1 MSYTWQVVA
10 PDWNSLTDYEKI
22 QLFDDTNHQRPDA
35 TALQETYNSG
45 GAFKIAIYDILSSG
59 VHLFLKGRPI
69 TQLVKPTVLVP
80 LKVFDQVLSI
90 SIKEPVITGATVKVA
105 ITLNM
110 TDYYTFESGA
120 WVQIDLGTEIETK
133 GLTPTQ
139 FNSLS
144 QTAWNLLDLTKGIGI
159 AYSITTN
166 ETFSNDTSTSP
177 NDVINVI
184 NAVEVQGKLTASWRS
199 QLQGTVYDYEYVM
212 DDLIKVYFY
221 QEGNYKINY
230 CNANDTS
237 DDNNND
243 GDDNEEDIG
252 DMAYKWSQSTD
263 YKEDSLIYYDENLYR
278 ATANFT
284 SGTTFDTD
292 NLEML
297 GGRRLTTTER
307 ETIAEE
313 LNKCLTDM

>member
-10 PDWNSLTDYEKI
+10 PDWDSLTDVEKI

-110 TDYYTFESGA
+110 TDYYTFEDGA
-120 WVQIDLGTEIETK
+120 WVQIDLDTEIETK
-133 GLTPTQ
+133 GLSPTQ
-139 FNSLS
+139 FNGLS

-230 CNANDTS
+230 CSETTTGGDGGGIYSSGVSIWSPSTS
-237 DDNNND
+237 YIEN
-243 GDDNEEDIG
+243 
-252 DMAYKWSQSTD
+252 
-263 YKEDSLIYYDENLYR
+263 LLVYYDENLYR
-278 ATANFT
+278 VKNTFV
-284 SGTTFDTD
+284 SGVTFSTD

-297 GGRRLTTTER
+297 GGTGLTEA
-307 ETIAEE
+307 EKQTIIDNFNSH
-313 LNKCLTDM
+313 L

>member
-10 PDWNSLTDYEKI
+10 PDWDSLTDYEKI
-22 QLFDDTNHQRPDA
+22 QLFDGTNHQIPDA
-35 TALQETYNSG
+35 TALLETYNSG

-69 TQLVKPTVLVP
+69 RQLVKPIVLVP

-90 SIKEPVITGATVKVA
+90 SIKEPVITGAAVKVA

-166 ETFSNDTSTSP
+166 ETFSDGNSTSP
-177 NDVINVI
+177 SDVIPVI
-184 NAVEVQGKLTASWRS
+184 NAVEVQGKLTASWMS

-230 CNANDTS
+230 CNAN
-237 DDNNND
+237 
-243 GDDNEEDIG
+243 ELA
-252 DMAYKWSQSTD
+252 MAYKWSQSTD

-297 GGRRLTTTER
+297 GGRRLTTAER